1 MEYLLHLYHFLFS
14 LFGKKESGMLKL
26 KKIQLQLSR
35 QSQERKAMSS
45 LVNQVSSSSMF
56 EEEKAFGYALCLRF
70 SNMFSYVLDAA
81 IQLGIFAIL
90 AKASPDAHLSSYE
103 IASQL
108 HTTNNFSSYD
118 PQLPH
123 ANLNPASHRLM
134 RPCNSR
140 SAT

>member
-1 MEYLLHLYHFLFS
+1 
-14 LFGKKESGMLKL
+14 
-26 KKIQLQLSR
+26 
-35 QSQERKAMSS
+35 MSS

-140 SAT
+140 LTTWKSAASSLGQVSTLLLVAASFLQPSPSTPIVRRHMQR